1 MLGGQKGIDDTIFP
15 AQMLVDYVRVFQKID
30 K

>member
-1 MLGGQKGIDDTIFP
+1 MLGGQKGIDDNIFP